1 MEELPITI
9 KKGGLSLILNILT
22 VLFLI
27 GVTLIATRKLDPEDY
42 GLYQFVLSLTQYSWI
57 LLGIVTFFSSR
68 QIARGNNVL
77 KESIT
82 IGFTV
87 ILLETLVFLF
97 LFYLLKNI
105 FELNVYLIII
115 SSIYAFIL
123 MTSYLFNSIVFSINV
138 VASYFLNFIQAV
150 SRFFIILLLLYF
162 LNFPINVETFIIALL
177 LSILL
182 TFPYYIKEIKKIRT
196 SNSNIKLISLIKSL
210 WYYPL
215 ITSIVSVAASNDTVF
230 MGIFLASTLPIAFF
244 RVAYFVSNPINY
256 VQAITSVYYREF
268 LERKDLKLFEQSIK
282 TNLLY
287 TTMICFLIF
296 GEGNIVISIFRPVYL
311 QSYTTAIILAFSFI
325 LLSLSNLFSQ
335 AILGFEKEDVEN
347 TKKLFKKSLF
357 YFNFKVD
364 LFSLIFQYAL
374 LTILVY
380 FSKSYS
386 LESHTIAFYWSIIW
400 LSVSI
405 FSFLNRL
412 NLFRKHYKFNF
423 PLKYVIRYIIASFV
437 AGLLVYYLRPNI
449 VVGQL
454 YYQIGIAVLFALL
467 YFAIYVP
474 LLLFLDKS
482 IRRRFLI
489 LVKSILKIRIS

>member
-182 TFPYYIKEIKKIRT
+182 TLCHY
-196 SNSNIKLISLIKSL
+196 
-210 WYYPL
+210 
-215 ITSIVSVAASNDTVF
+215 
-230 MGIFLASTLPIAFF
+230 
-244 RVAYFVSNPINY
+244 
-256 VQAITSVYYREF
+256 
-268 LERKDLKLFEQSIK
+268 
-282 TNLLY
+282 
-287 TTMICFLIF
+287 
-296 GEGNIVISIFRPVYL
+296 
-311 QSYTTAIILAFSFI
+311 
-325 LLSLSNLFSQ
+325 
-335 AILGFEKEDVEN
+335 GF
-347 TKKLFKKSLF
+347 
-357 YFNFKVD
+357 
-364 LFSLIFQYAL
+364 
-374 LTILVY
+374 
-380 FSKSYS
+380 
-386 LESHTIAFYWSIIW
+386 W
-400 LSVSI
+400 
-405 FSFLNRL
+405 
-412 NLFRKHYKFNF
+412 
-423 PLKYVIRYIIASFV
+423 
-437 AGLLVYYLRPNI
+437 
-449 VVGQL
+449 
-454 YYQIGIAVLFALL
+454 
-467 YFAIYVP
+467 
-474 LLLFLDKS
+474 
-482 IRRRFLI
+482 
-489 LVKSILKIRIS
+489 